1 MMKSDPTSRW
11 LGAGVLALG
20 LALGSSPAL
29 AAQASDPWLTTKVKV
44 SLLTAENVDGLEIDV
59 DTVDARVTL
68 HGKASSSAERAE
80 AEKLARQVEGVREV
94 RNLIQVVA
102 DADEEAVSVLD
113 DDLEKR
119 VTAAL
124 RDDPALAGSQI
135 QVESVNQGAVLLG
148 GKAQSLSA
156 HLGALETARGVDGVR
171 RVESQIES
179 PDQLADAELW
189 RDSPPDVGAQAGAS
203 AAARTTASDLWITSA
218 AKVRLMA
225 TDVPAFDVNVDTRDG
240 AVTLFG
246 TVRSEADKR
255 TAEAEVKKVDGV
267 KSVRNELQVVPAS
280 REDAVQRKDEE
291 IRESVSQQLGDR
303 SELADAD
310 IDVEV
315 SNGVVRLTGSVA
327 SQEDRLAALTTARR
341 GPGVRSVVG
350 DLRVERN

>member
-1 MMKSDPTSRW
+1 MTKRDSTSRW
-11 LGAGVLALG
+11 LGAGLLSLG
-20 LALGSSPAL
+20 LALGSGPAL
-29 AAQASDPWLTTKVKV
+29 GAQASDPWLTTKVKV
-44 SLLTAENVDGLEIDV
+44 SLLTAEKVDGLDIDV
-59 DTVDARVTL
+59 DTVDGRVTL
-68 HGKASSSAERAE
+68 HGKASTPAERSE
-80 AEKLARQVEGVREV
+80 AERLARQVEGVREV

-102 DADEEAVSVLD
+102 DADEEAVAVLD
-113 DDLEKR
+113 DDLQQR

-156 HLGALETARGVDGVR
+156 HLSALETARGVDGVR

-189 RDSPPDVGAQAGAS
+189 RDAPADVSARAGAS
-203 AAARTTASDLWITSA
+203 SARSTANDLWITSA

-225 TDVPAFDVNVDTRDG
+225 TDVSAFDVNVDTREG

-246 TVRSEADKR
+246 TVHSDAEKR

-291 IRESVSQQLGDR
+291 IRESVSQRLGER
-303 SELADAD
+303 GELADAD

-327 SQEDRLAALTTARR
+327 SQEDRLAALTAARR

>member
-1 MMKSDPTSRW
+1 MRKSDPTSRW
-11 LGAGVLALG
+11 LAAGLLTLGLTLGSGPALG
-20 LALGSSPAL
+20 
-29 AAQASDPWLTTKVKV
+29 AQASDPWLTTKVKV
-44 SLLTAENVDGLEIDV
+44 SLLTAENVDGLDIDV
-59 DTVDARVTL
+59 DTVDGRVTL
-68 HGKASSSAERAE
+68 HGKASDSAERAE

-102 DADEEAVSVLD
+102 DADEEAVTVLD

-119 VTAAL
+119 VSAAL

-156 HLGALETARGVDGVR
+156 HLAALETARGVDGVR
-171 RVESQIES
+171 RVASQIES

-189 RDSPPDVGAQAGAS
+189 RDSPPDVGARAGTS
-203 AAARTTASDLWITSA
+203 AARSTATDLWITSA

-246 TVRSEADKR
+246 TVRSDAEKR

-341 GPGVRSVVG
+341 GQGVRSVVG